1 MKEKKD
7 FGKFLKTLYFYL
19 FSSIGLI
26 LVIIGVFQISDFAVR
41 KYLLPKYNLGYEEN
55 RCDYLTQ
62 PAMPAKEEAAPTE
75 SDLKEQAKKCEEKL
89 EEYRKYKE
97 VTDFARGISFI
108 VVGGIVFAFHFR
120 QTRKQE

>member
-7 FGKFLKTLYFYL
+7 FGKFLKTLYFYF
-19 FSSIGLI
+19 FSAVGLI
-26 LVIIGVFQISDFAVR
+26 LVIIGIFQLSDFAVR
-41 KYLLPKYNLGYEEN
+41 RYLLPKYNLGYEEN

-62 PAMPAKEEAAPTE
+62 PISVTKEESAPTD

-97 VTDFARGISFI
+97 VTDFARAVSFI
-108 VVGGIVFAFHFR
+108 VVGGVVFAFHFK
-120 QTRKQE
+120 QTRK

>member
-7 FGKFLKTLYFYL
+7 FGKFLKTLYFYF
-19 FSSIGLI
+19 FSAVGLI
-26 LVIIGVFQISDFAVR
+26 LVIVGVFQLSDFAVR
-41 KYLLPKYNLGYEEN
+41 RYLLPKYNLGYEEN

-62 PAMPAKEEAAPTE
+62 PISATKEESAPTE

-97 VTDFARGISFI
+97 VTDFARAVSFV
-108 VVGGIVFAFHFR
+108 VVGGVVFLFHFK
-120 QTRKQE
+120 QTRK